1 MLLGLYPW
9 DVEFGRK
16 NILIVGAWCVHK
28 GCFSSVSLHFSLSSY
43 LSPNFL
49 FLCIFPLLFCK
60 QRLHVGVFNLCFN
73 VKINLC
79 FSVKI
84 KLAVTVG
91 EVPCGST
98 VLKLLVMRLWL
109 RSGVLSLP
117 VTTRSPSTALSCAL
131 ILFLWTSRHLA
142 LWPSVKILAYAHVC
156 VCDTKEVTRC
166 NPKLHPVID
175 FLKSNKCL
183 RLQRL

>member
-98 VLKLLVMRLWL
+98 GLKLLVMRLWL
-109 RSGVLSLP
+109 CVQVCCHCLWQPGPHRQPSPVLSSCFSGP
-117 VTTRSPSTALSCAL
+117 VGTWLYGPA
-131 ILFLWTSRHLA
+131 
-142 LWPSVKILAYAHVC
+142 
-156 VCDTKEVTRC
+156 
-166 NPKLHPVID
+166 
-175 FLKSNKCL
+175 LKS
-183 RLQRL
+183 